1 MAYRDALLALR
12 AAVGDRTL
20 HWTSHPRNHSFG
32 FVVANCISPIS
43 SAQILEWDE
52 TVSCSQVGDG
62 NNGVVSEQATK
73 PSIAV
78 RVFFLLYKCGFEKLS
93 RTKQTLF
100 SLSHLSPFN
109 TEREISII
117 FNNPPHV
124 CLLFLFIY
132 FWDHP
137 MCPLLS
143 IWLDLAGHYL
153 SLGKRRGDEGQHLL
167 KKKKKKKKKLFWTDP
182 HIHTCTSGFLNFQ
195 PFPFFYFFF
204 ILQLTWH
211 VSF

>member
-1 MAYRDALLALR
+1 MAYRDVLLALR

-78 RVFFLLYKCGFEKLS
+78 RVFFFSTSVDLRSLVEQNKPS
-93 RTKQTLF
+93 
-100 SLSHLSPFN
+100 SLSLIFPLS
-109 TEREISII
+109 TQSER
-117 FNNPPHV
+117 
-124 CLLFLFIY
+124 
-132 FWDHP
+132 
-137 MCPLLS
+137 
-143 IWLDLAGHYL
+143 
-153 SLGKRRGDEGQHLL
+153 
-167 KKKKKKKKKLFWTDP
+167 
-182 HIHTCTSGFLNFQ
+182 
-195 PFPFFYFFF
+195 
-204 ILQLTWH
+204 
-211 VSF
+211 